1 MTSSGVRRF
10 NCPTCGALYK
20 VVQVEAD
27 PATSYGEITCRR
39 CDGPLLGQSGGF
51 LLKYFFV
58 DRPRRTDARHCRAIV
73 MIAKSNERSAHFCPQ
88 DEEGLG
94 TATSFLTPE
103 VDLNILS
110 LT

>member
-1 MTSSGVRRF
+1 
-10 NCPTCGALYK
+10 
-20 VVQVEAD
+20 
-27 PATSYGEITCRR
+27 
-39 CDGPLLGQSGGF
+39 
-51 LLKYFFV
+51 
-58 DRPRRTDARHCRAIV
+58 
-73 MIAKSNERSAHFCPQ
+73 MIAKSNERGAHFCPQ